1 MPDTPGTPD
10 TTGSFAGSPTTRR
23 AVVFGMDGVRFDVL
37 RRARTPHLDA
47 IAADVSSP
55 RSRWIPAGRP
65 SPAPSGRRWPPE
77 SSRRCTASS
86 TTTCTATSWR
96 PIRPS
101 WPGSKHARPGART
114 FALADWPPLV
124 TTDHGGPIFPGGRL
138 IPPGGTEH
146 HGLATWEQCEDQL
159 ADDAVE
165 VLGRQDVHAAFVYF
179 VGPDAV
185 AHELGT
191 GPEYVHAIEAT
202 DARMGRILAAIRARA
217 TAATEEWTV
226 VVVTDHGHRDEGGH
240 GGDSPEERTAW
251 IAASGP
257 TVPATPPEGLAH
269 ADIHPHVLT
278 ALGIDLDPSW
288 GLTGRPFDVDVQP
301 A

>member
-1 MPDTPGTPD
+1 MADTP
-10 TTGSFAGSPTTRR
+10 SPSVTSPARR

-37 RRARTPHLDA
+37 RRAHTPHLDA
-47 IAADVSSP
+47 IAADGFLAPIQVD
-55 RSRWIPAGRP
+55 
-65 SPAPSGRRWPPE
+65 PSGPTISGPVWATVATGVLPPVHRIFDNNLHGNHLAAHPDFLTRVE
-77 SSRRCTASS
+77 Q
-86 TTTCTATSWR
+86 
-96 PIRPS
+96 
-101 WPGSKHARPGART
+101 ARPGART

-124 TTDHGGPIFPGGRL
+124 STDHGGPVFPGGRL

-159 ADDAVE
+159 TEDAVE
-165 VLGRQDVHAAFVYF
+165 VLGSQNVHAAFVYF

-185 AHELGT
+185 AHELGV

-240 GGDSPEERTAW
+240 GGDSAEERTAW

-257 TVPATPPEGLAH
+257 TVPAAPPEGVCH

-278 ALGIDLDPSW
+278 ALGIDLDPAW
-288 GLTGRPFDVDVQP
+288 GLTGRPFYVDVQP